1 MTDAKT
7 YLTSTHWGSYETITK
22 DGRLLR
28 LEPFERDQD
37 PSPIGQGIIDVID
50 DQTRIKTPMARQS
63 WLMEK
68 RAGIAPST
76 ATGQN
81 RGKDPFVAIS
91 WDEAIA
97 LAGDDLARV
106 IKDHGNSAIYAGSY
120 GWASAGRFHHAQSQ
134 IHRFLNTIG
143 GYTKSVNTYSF
154 AAAEVIF
161 PHVVGDF
168 RGFVYHQTS
177 WPSIIEHTELF
188 VGFGGIAL
196 KNSQIGQGGI
206 GEHSQKQWMMD
217 AHQNGVEFVNI
228 SPLQDDV
235 LDDLKAIWHPIRPNT
250 DTALML
256 ALCYVL
262 IDEDL
267 HDQDFLN
274 RYTTGSDYV
283 FAYINGDK
291 DGIAKTPE
299 WAADICD
306 IPAETIRHLAR
317 QMASK
322 RTMMS
327 FSWSLS
333 RQAHGEQPLWA
344 GVTLAA
350 MLGQIGLPGG
360 GFGFGYAA
368 VHTVGNSIDQYD
380 MVAMPQGQNPISS
393 FIPVARIADM
403 LLNPGEP
410 FQYNGQ
416 DQTYPD
422 IRLVY
427 WAGGNPFHHHQDLNR
442 LREAWQ
448 CPETII
454 VHEWCWNALAKHA
467 DLVLPCT
474 TSFERQDL
482 AMSPRDYYVMSMEQA
497 IDPVGESRDDYDIL
511 AAISRHMG
519 VEEKFTE
526 GRSSE
531 DWQRYIYTE
540 TQKQMVKDGFD
551 FLDYDDFREKRWFT
565 LKTESQ
571 PKILFEDFRRDPE
584 VNRLNTP
591 SGKIELYSSTIA
603 EFGYDDAPPHAAWLT
618 PPEWLGQNNPTYP
631 LHLLCNQPKTKL
643 HSQLDHGKI
652 SRAAKI
658 KGHEGVYLNPEDANK
673 RGITAGDLVRVFN
686 DRGDCV
692 CGAIITATI
701 RPGVVLIPTG
711 AWFDPDDH
719 DRLVSCKHGN
729 PNVLTPDRGTS
740 RLAQGPAAHSCLVDI
755 EKWHGEGLS
764 VTAFDPPMI
773 KTP

>member
-1 MTDAKT
+1 
-7 YLTSTHWGSYETITK
+7 
-22 DGRLLR
+22 
-28 LEPFERDQD
+28 
-37 PSPIGQGIIDVID
+37 
-50 DQTRIKTPMARQS
+50 
-63 WLMEK
+63 
-68 RAGIAPST
+68 
-76 ATGQN
+76 
-81 RGKDPFVAIS
+81 
-91 WDEAIA
+91 
-97 LAGDDLARV
+97 
-106 IKDHGNSAIYAGSY
+106 
-120 GWASAGRFHHAQSQ
+120 
-134 IHRFLNTIG
+134 
-143 GYTKSVNTYSF
+143 
-154 AAAEVIF
+154 
-161 PHVVGDF
+161 
-168 RGFVYHQTS
+168 
-177 WPSIIEHTELF
+177 
-188 VGFGGIAL
+188 
-196 KNSQIGQGGI
+196 
-206 GEHSQKQWMMD
+206 
-217 AHQNGVEFVNI
+217 
-228 SPLQDDV
+228 
-235 LDDLKAIWHPIRPNT
+235 
-250 DTALML
+250 
-256 ALCYVL
+256 
-262 IDEDL
+262 
-267 HDQDFLN
+267 
-274 RYTTGSDYV
+274 
-283 FAYINGDK
+283 
-291 DGIAKTPE
+291 
-299 WAADICD
+299 
-306 IPAETIRHLAR
+306 
-317 QMASK
+317 
-322 RTMMS
+322 
-327 FSWSLS
+327 
-333 RQAHGEQPLWA
+333 
-344 GVTLAA
+344 
-350 MLGQIGLPGG
+350 
-360 GFGFGYAA
+360 
-368 VHTVGNSIDQYD
+368 
-380 MVAMPQGQNPISS
+380 
-393 FIPVARIADM
+393 
-403 LLNPGEP
+403 
-410 FQYNGQ
+410 
-416 DQTYPD
+416 
-422 IRLVY
+422 LVY

-448 CPETII
+448 RPETII

-531 DWQRYIYTE
+531 DWQRNIYTE

-565 LKTESQ
+565 LKTESH

-584 VNRLNTP
+584 ANRLNTP

-618 PPEWLGQNNPTYP
+618 PPEWLGQNDPTYP

-658 KGHEGVYLNPEDANK
+658 KGHECIYLNPEDARK

-740 RLAQGPAAHSCLVDI
+740 RLAQGPAAHSCLVDM
-755 EKWHGEGLS
+755 EKWHGEALS
-764 VTAFDPPMI
+764 VTAFDPPAI